1 MRTRQSI
8 LLIEDDIVDQ
18 AMVKEAL
25 KAIGS
30 SVKLAIA
37 SDGEE
42 ALEQLRGAPERPGL
56 ILLDLNLPRMNGLE
70 FLREL
75 RQTDGVQ
82 YLPVVV
88 LSTSAHEP
96 DVAECYRLGVAGYMV
111 KPMGHEEF
119 VAQMRAVLDYWLR
132 SVQPR

>member
-18 AMVKEAL
+18 AMVREAL
-25 KAIGS
+25 KTIGS
-30 SVKLAIA
+30 SVKLVVV

-42 ALEQLRGAPERPGL
+42 ALEHLRAAPERPGL

-75 RQTDGVQ
+75 RQSEGLRC
-82 YLPVVV
+82 LPVVV
-88 LSTSAHEP
+88 LSTSANEP
-96 DVAECYRLGVAGYMV
+96 DVEECYRLCVAGYMV

-119 VAQMRAVLDYWLR
+119 VAQMRAILDYWLR

>member
-18 AMVKEAL
+18 AMVREAL
-25 KAIGS
+25 KAIGAS
-30 SVKLAIA
+30 SSLTIV

-42 ALEQLRGAPERPGL
+42 ALEHLRTDERPGL

-75 RQTDGVQ
+75 RKDARISH
-82 YLPVVV
+82 LPVVV

-96 DVAECYRLGVAGYMV
+96 DVAECFRLWVAGYMV
-111 KPMGHEEF
+111 KPMEHQEF
-119 VAQMRAVLDYWLR
+119 VDQMRVILDYWLR

>member
-25 KAIGS
+25 KEIGS
-30 SVKLAIA
+30 SVKLTIA

-42 ALEQLRGAPERPGL
+42 ALEYLRDAERPGL

-70 FLREL
+70 FLQEL
-75 RQTDGVQ
+75 RQSDGLCH
-82 YLPVVV
+82 LPVVV

-96 DVAECYRLGVAGYMV
+96 DVAECYRLCVAGYMV
-111 KPMGHEEF
+111 KPMAHQDF
-119 VAQMRAVLDYWLR
+119 VAQMR
-132 SVQPR
+132 

>member
-18 AMVKEAL
+18 AMVREAL
-25 KAIGS
+25 KAIGATS
-30 SVKLAIA
+30 NLTAVN
-37 SDGEE
+37 DGEE
-42 ALEQLRGAPERPGL
+42 ALEHLRRAERPGL
-56 ILLDLNLPRMNGLE
+56 ILLDLNLPRMSGVE

-75 RQTDGVQ
+75 RKDHQLSH
-82 YLPVVV
+82 LPVVV

-96 DVAECYRLGVAGYMV
+96 DVAECYRLWVAGYMV
-111 KPMGHEEF
+111 KPMEHEEF
-119 VAQMRAVLDYWLR
+119 VDQMRVVLDYWLR